1 MNCFYRDDNVKMPN
15 HNRRQIRLRNYD
27 YSGVGSYF
35 ITICTHDKKP
45 LFGKIVDGDVVLNE
59 LGEIVQGE
67 WIRSIEIRKEI
78 DFDKW
83 VIMPNHIHGIV
94 IISSRGANGGSPGI
108 MNVRHERACSRAPR
122 MPDINGNNRA
132 CSRAPLRESPFS
144 LKPNT
149 IGSFVAGFK
158 SICSK
163 RINIL
168 RSTPGAP
175 LWQRNYYEHVIRD
188 EREMNKIR
196 RYIINNPAKWE
207 FTQ

>member
-1 MNCFYRDDNVKMPN
+1 MEGLFKNKYKIPST
-15 HNRRQIRLRNYD
+15 RLSDWD
-27 YSGVGSYF
+27 YSSCAYYF
-35 ITICTHDKKP
+35 ITLCTHERAHYFGDVLMDDGGKYSMA
-45 LFGKIVDGDVVLNE
+45 LSDIGKIARDCWLDIPNHFFNTSLDE
-59 LGEIVQGE
+59 
-67 WIRSIEIRKEI
+67 
-78 DFDKW
+78 W